1 MAYEPS
7 IYVLSLTLF
16 RLYPVDKS
24 RIDEDERALMG
35 KDQTDTTDTT
45 SDTEQKSKKL
55 DGKENKKDN

>member
-1 MAYEPS
+1 M
-7 IYVLSLTLF
+7 LSLF

-35 KDQTDTTDTT
+35 KDQTDTT